1 MQIQAQMPPA
11 ETIPTLPDDT
21 NPGPV
26 PPMGPG
32 EAQPDNED
40 FPLDPD
46 NPGQAPDLPPGQDP
60 FPDTIDPGRSTPLPG

>member
-1 MQIQAQMPPA
+1 MLYAQIPPA
-11 ETIPTLPDDT
+11 EPIPTLPDET

-32 EAQPDNED
+32 EAEPDLED

-46 NPGQAPDLPPGQDP
+46 DPGQSPDLPPGQSP
-60 FPDTIDPGRSTPLPG
+60 FPDTVEPPTDHPQSL